1 MGYVKQESDINGIIA
16 SLHKQLIKAGL
27 IASLPRLA
35 SLFFKHPFV
44 KKHLL
49 PQGGDQSGTGKLM
62 TVSLDNISLDVDPV
76 LNLSTVP
83 R

>member
-1 MGYVKQESDINGIIA
+1 MGYVKQESDVDGIIA

-35 SLFFKHPFV
+35 SFFIKHSFV

-49 PQGGDQSGTGKLM
+49 PQEGDQSGTGKLM
-62 TVSLDNISLDVDPV
+62 TVSLDSISLDVDPV
-76 LNLSTVP
+76 LNSSTVP